1 MSNLRIWISPLSGQ
15 AYIGKV
21 NKKGTERLNKE
32 PMDDTM
38 VDCFVGDYLIRELK
52 RFPSGAVEWP
62 HDGKI
67 ITVSYRTQTEEDK
80 LYHK

>member
-1 MSNLRIWISPLSGQ
+1 MSNLRIWISPISGQ
-15 AYIGKV
+15 ACIGKV
-21 NKKGTERLNKE
+21 NKKGTERLSKE
-32 PMDDTM
+32 IMDSTM

>member
-1 MSNLRIWISPLSGQ
+1 
-15 AYIGKV
+15 
-21 NKKGTERLNKE
+21 
-32 PMDDTM
+32 MDSTM

-52 RFPSGAVEWP
+52 RFPSGAFGRP